1 MAKAIE
7 SFKAYVI
14 TESYKG
20 PEQLRLAQNLYQKPE
35 IFKKEFDERKA
46 SLYDWPESM
55 DEDDYGL
62 SKEENELLNELGLG
76 NSIEIENME
85 VRNLELE
92 YDMIVD
98 WTFVGIDQIIFI
110 PKRIKL
116 TIEVSGIVDYNKE
129 EITKVIEIIDDNI
142 GDRFEWD
149 ISQSPFPIEP
159 TGVEIHMND
168 SFDVSQFRYEFWIGG
183 W

>member
-1 MAKAIE
+1 MTKAIQ
-7 SFKAYVI
+7 SFKTYII

-55 DEDDYGL
+55 DGDVAGL
-62 SKEENELLNELGLG
+62 SKEEHAQLKSIGLG

-98 WTFVGIDQIIFI
+98 WTVVGIDQIIFI

-116 TIEVSGIVDYNKE
+116 TIEVLGRSDYNEDK
-129 EITKVIEIIDDNI
+129 ITKVIEIIDDNI

-149 ISQSPFPIEP
+149 ISLSPFPIEP
-159 TGVEIHMND
+159 TGVEIHMFE
-168 SFDVSQFRYEFWIGG
+168 SFDSSEFRYEFWIGE